1 MSPMICRLKNLHLSI
16 SFSSSLYHYISF
28 FLFSFFAD
36 SHSFPLSLP
45 LHSTPWRLDRIG
57 SKEAAFFDP
66 HNTSNYQKRISLM
79 TEALDDAV
87 QYLEK

>member
-1 MSPMICRLKNLHLSI
+1 MSPVIYRLKNLHLGI
-16 SFSSSLYHYISF
+16 SFSSSQYHYISF
-28 FLFSFFAD
+28 FFAD